1 MTTEN
6 TTIIDQ
12 NTTATKCT
20 SFDDVTL
27 ETLLKDT
34 PNWERLTKS
43 LESYITDLGNKK
55 IDELFSE
62 GKVKNQPFAILLHT
76 SAGAVGD
83 KFANAKTKDERF
95 KILLKLLRGKLTE
108 EEEKREKELIK
119 QKAVIDTLRPIWG
132 FLPESEKMK
141 YSELIRSELGK

>member
-6 TTIIDQ
+6 TAINQ
-12 NTTATKCT
+12 NTNATKCT
-20 SFDDVTL
+20 NFDEVTL

-43 LESYITDLGNKK
+43 LDAYITDLGNKK
-55 IDELFSE
+55 IDELFSD

-76 SAGAVGD
+76 SAGAIGD